1 MNAEFEISRS
11 RGFVRIRAP
20 RLIDLSI
27 RGPLM
32 DVARRVNEYN
42 SAAWVMDLSQTTEV
56 RDSGLTAL
64 KAVGDILWSETGASI
79 EMHNAHP
86 EVRARLES
94 AGLA

>member
-1 MNAEFEISRS
+1 MNGDIEISRS
-11 RGFVRIRAP
+11 RRFVKIRAP
-20 RLIDLSI
+20 RQIDLSI
-27 RGPLM
+27 RAPLM

-42 SAAWVMDLSQTTEV
+42 NAAWIIDLSRTTEV
-56 RDSGLTAL
+56 RDSGLSAL

-94 AGLA
+94 VGLA